1 MNVENL
7 RIDVVRT
14 LSKVFE
20 ERMSQRVFK
29 GFEFVKGKDD
39 DEIIARIE
47 FHNEP
52 NPANFSIRIAEL
64 DLWEYRNLKGE
75 HNGL

>member
-1 MNVENL
+1 MNLENL
-7 RIDVVRT
+7 KIDVVRT

-29 GFEFVKGKDD
+29 GFEFVKGTDES
-39 DEIIARIE
+39 EIIARIE

-52 NPANFSIRIAEL
+52 HPANFSIRIAEL
-64 DLWEYRNLKGE
+64 DLWEYRKLKGE
-75 HNGL
+75 NNGF

>member
-1 MNVENL
+1 MNIENL
-7 RIDVVRT
+7 KIDVVRT

-39 DEIIARIE
+39 GEIIARIE
-47 FHNEP
+47 YHNEVHP
-52 NPANFSIRIAEL
+52 TNFSIKISEL
-64 DLWEYRNLKGE
+64 DLWEYRNLKGGT
-75 HNGL
+75 NGI

>member
-7 RIDVVRT
+7 KIDVVRT

-47 FHNEP
+47 FHNQT
-52 NPANFSIRIAEL
+52 NPANFSIKISEL
-64 DLWEYRNLKGE
+64 DLWEYRNIKG
-75 HNGL
+75 GIGV